1 MLDQSKA
8 GPLDGFTS
16 PIDAVVGG
24 TMTEAEFLGRCR
36 NLAISD
42 ALGKVTEAILHD
54 SKADQHVANHLNVAK
69 DALLDALS
77 QIAEREGV

>member
-42 ALGKVTEAILHD
+42 ALG
-54 SKADQHVANHLNVAK
+54 NVAK